1 MWTKHINQIASMAL
15 SYDHLTLDTHEE
27 NGVIYYPSDIND
39 KHVARHGKVEISL
52 YNSFSFIFLSY
63 VL

>member
-1 MWTKHINQIASMAL
+1 MAL

-27 NGVIYYPSDIND
+27 KGVIYYPSDIND

-52 YNSFSFIFLSY
+52 YNSFSFIFLCY